1 MEIYIKKLR
10 QFLSTV
16 LTLGL
21 MFCLYS
27 CSSDEFEESPLSDLE
42 AKSAIIKNADG
53 TESLILKT
61 GQSILLEDTVTYVL
75 DFSKNVEEKLLQ
87 ENDGNLTRAVYYTGF
102 DRKYIE
108 KKNKKYMLKGLEKYG
123 INPNTV
129 YIGKFNTYYKDLPA
143 KSGYSI
149 LPSNKKYATEP
160 KSCMGFNPPSLVNV
174 GFHITTSTSA
184 IETAI
189 TSSFYVVSD
198 QAGISWNKDVPCNP
212 ENYIWLFQYVA
223 DE

>member
-1 MEIYIKKLR
+1 MEIHIKKLR
-10 QFLSTV
+10 QFLSIV
-16 LTLGL
+16 LALVL
-21 MFCLYS
+21 MFCLNS
-27 CSSDEFEESPLSDLE
+27 CSSDEFEENSLSGLE

-75 DFSKNVEEKLLQ
+75 DFSKDVKEKLLPKN
-87 ENDGNLTRAVYYTGF
+87 EGNLTRAVYYTGF

-129 YIGKFNTYYKDLPA
+129 YIGKFNMYYKDLPA
-143 KSGYSI
+143 KNGYSI
-149 LPSNKKYATEP
+149 LPSNKKYASEP
-160 KSCMGFNPPSLVNV
+160 NSCMGFNPPSLVNV
-174 GFHITTSTSA
+174 GFHITNSTSTT
-184 IETAI
+184 ETAM

-198 QAGISWNKDVPCNP
+198 QAGISWNRDVPCNP
-212 ENYIWLFQYVA
+212 ESYIWFFQYVA